1 MISMMFVG
9 FKGVFLVSVEVFLG
23 FLLVPKVGVFVGLEW
38 CVLGVVSLGVF
49 VGFPLVFCWFL
60 LLFLLV

>member
-23 FLLVPKVGVFVGLEW
+23 FLLVPKVGVL
-38 CVLGVVSLGVF
+38 LGSNGVF
-49 VGFPLVFCWFL
+49 WGWSPLVFL
-60 LLFLLV
+60 LGFHWCFVCLR